1 MPTHVTLPSNE
12 CGLPYESV
20 AQCEM
25 QTQVDKSQL
34 EEYITKLPSKYMGKI
49 GAKSLINTP
58 TLAFLSDTEILN
70 LMGLVREKNRLVRN
84 NRKNVNP
91 NPKTAA

>member
-1 MPTHVTLPSNE
+1 
-12 CGLPYESV
+12 
-20 AQCEM
+20 
-25 QTQVDKSQL
+25 
-34 EEYITKLPSKYMGKI
+34 MGKI

-70 LMGLVREKNRLVRN
+70 LMGLVREKNRLVRTNKN
-84 NRKNVNP
+84 NTNP